1 MDIECDQSMHDVIS
15 LMLSNIT
22 ENIPII
28 QEVGPPPMEENLT
41 ETEKYIDAVFTDA
54 KVINFK
60 KEIINEIENS
70 INNLRKYVNYYA
82 MLIIMIKVINEILK
96 YGNRHIS
103 LIS

>member
-41 ETEKYIDAVFTDA
+41 QTEKYIGAVFTDA

-70 INNLRKYVNYYA
+70 INSSLNLYLTKMN
-82 MLIIMIKVINEILK
+82 NILSEQK
-96 YGNRHIS
+96 DM
-103 LIS
+103 